1 MRRTSF
7 LHSASLLRAGAALLL
22 CLAMPVAH
30 LRADSPKKPLF
41 SSDLSGGD
49 MQFFS
54 SAMQQ
59 GTLQA
64 SLGQLAVARAQ
75 SSEVKTFGQTL
86 MREQALQN
94 EQVRLLA
101 IKKGFTLPENGNTN
115 KNPIADKLS
124 KLQGLKFDKAYME
137 EMYLQQQSYVT
148 IFEQA
153 SQSRDPDIKAFATA
167 TLPTLR
173 QHLAFLKGT
182 TATAPPM
189 QSATPKFRGDVGS
202 PAAVGSP
209 PAN

>member
-1 MRRTSF
+1 
-7 LHSASLLRAGAALLL
+7 
-22 CLAMPVAH
+22 
-30 LRADSPKKPLF
+30 
-41 SSDLSGGD
+41 

-64 SLGQLAVARAQ
+64 SLGQLAVSRAQ

-101 IKKGFTLPENGNTN
+101 IKKGFTLPENLNAD
-115 KNPIADKLS
+115 KNPIAAKLS

-137 EMYLQQQSYVT
+137 EMFLQQQSYVA

-153 SQSRDPDIKAFATA
+153 SQSRDPDIKAFANS

-189 QSATPKFRGDVGS
+189 QSATPKFRGDVGN

-209 PAN
+209 PSN